1 MQETVKIYELLVKEY
16 KTYPTCQITPEGL
29 TVIAERLDRRYSYE
43 QVEKAMNRLSY
54 KARFFPSLAE
64 IVEEI
69 KSDVMNS
76 FTPEG
81 YRRKFIN

>member
-1 MQETVKIYELLVKEY
+1 VREATKIYDLLEKELDA
-16 KTYPTCQITPEGL
+16 YPASNISLKGL
-29 TVIAERLDRRYSYE
+29 SLIAERLDRRYSYE
-43 QVEKAMNRLSY
+43 QVEKAMTSLAY

>member
-16 KTYPTCQITPEGL
+16 RTYPTCQITPEGL

-43 QVEKAMNRLSY
+43 QVEKAMTSLAY

-69 KSDVMNS
+69 TGGKNNTLDK
-76 FTPEG
+76 
-81 YRRKFIN
+81 RKCVN

>member
-43 QVEKAMNRLSY
+43 
-54 KARFFPSLAE
+54 
-64 IVEEI
+64 
-69 KSDVMNS
+69 
-76 FTPEG
+76 
-81 YRRKFIN
+81 